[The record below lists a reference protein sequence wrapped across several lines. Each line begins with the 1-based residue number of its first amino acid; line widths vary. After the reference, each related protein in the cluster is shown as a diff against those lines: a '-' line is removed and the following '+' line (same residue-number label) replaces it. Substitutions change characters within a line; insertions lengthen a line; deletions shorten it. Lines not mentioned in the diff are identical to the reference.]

1 MRFPQEEGAHRQRRE
16 RVGRVTRVSF
26 PLPFPNLKP
35 THKRKQKKMHWSQS
49 PRVLEIR
56 LLRIA
61 PVDSC
66 IYWPLRENLGARCPS
81 PGPGFFPRPSV
92 GLHPRGGRGSPI
104 CLWRQTPELHETPR
118 EVPLKFI
125 NGPDSI
131 ATTCGRNQLIPHYH
145 AHPQIFRLE
154 NDNHRYHALLNVT
167 KCRAWLQ
174 AFYVQQHAWPSPP
187 PPKCFL
193 PLLSPLCRCGK

>member
-35 THKRKQKKMHWSQS
+35 THKRKQKKNALESKPTCPRNPPSKNRSCGQLRLLAFEGKPGCSMPQPR
-49 PRVLEIR
+49 PRVLPKAQCG
-56 LLRIA
+56 A
-61 PVDSC
+61 P
-66 IYWPLRENLGARCPS
+66 PQ
-81 PGPGFFPRPSV
+81 
-92 GLHPRGGRGSPI
+92 GGEGSPI

-145 AHPQIFRLE
+145 AHPQVFRLE
-154 NDNHRYHALLNVT
+154 NDNHRYHVLLNVT

-187 PPKCFL
+187 PLKCFL